1 MNRKG
6 ILSRYRMKAALL
18 LLGAS
23 IVAAGCTNT
32 QGAEPENGTAESKGL
47 PKVKIEQVGRHSMG
61 EPREQIGEV
70 TAAIKF
76 DMIAKTGG
84 EVVERVKQ
92 NGDTVKKN
100 DVIARISSE
109 RADAQLENAQTQV
122 RIAREALA
130 ASSKSVQLQREKLLK
145 DIKDA
150 ENAYKEIRMTQ
161 DDTAAEKAK
170 DAVELL
176 QRQLSVMDSSNNVAQ
191 LEASVASAEAGL
203 KEVQLSLGDYV
214 IKAPSDGV
222 LTNLTVREGS
232 YLQAGSV
239 IGVVQQTERI
249 VIEVK
254 LTEKAAELV
263 RGKKELVFYSAD
275 GSSGKLKARINSV
288 DLFAN
293 PSTRLFAMELE
304 ADNPGGVVK
313 PGSRVHVQLTT
324 EDEENV
330 VAIPSLSVVRE
341 GDETFVFVAKGSVAE
356 KRKIELGRMKGSY
369 QEVLSGLAVSDQLVV
384 SGQHQLADQAQIEIE
399 S

>member
-1 MNRKG
+1 MNGKG
-6 ILSRYRMKAALL
+6 ILSRYRLKAALL
-18 LLGAS
+18 LLCAA

-32 QGAEPENGTAESKGL
+32 QGGQSENGNAEPGGPA
-47 PKVKIEQVGRHSMG
+47 KVKVEQVGRYSMG
-61 EPREQIGEV
+61 EPRELVGEV
-70 TAAIKF
+70 TAAVKF
-76 DMIAKTGG
+76 DMITKTGG

-92 NGDTVKKN
+92 NGDTVKK
-100 DVIARISSE
+100 DDIIARISSE
-109 RADAQLENAQTQV
+109 RADAQLESAQTQV

-130 ASSKSVQLQREKLLK
+130 ASNKSVQLQRDKLVK

-150 ENAYKEIRMTQ
+150 ENTYKEVRMTQ

-176 QRQLSVMDSSNNVAQ
+176 RQQLSVMDSSNNSAQ

-203 KEVQLSLGDYV
+203 KDVQLSLGDYV
-214 IKAPSDGV
+214 IKAPSNGV

-232 YLQAGSV
+232 YLQAGTV
-239 IGVVQQTERI
+239 IGVVQQPERI

-254 LTEKAAELV
+254 LTENAAALV
-263 RGKKELVFYSAD
+263 RGKQELVFYSANEA
-275 GSSGKLKARINSV
+275 SEKLTAHINSL

-293 PSTRLFAMELE
+293 PTTRLFAMELE
-304 ADNPGGVVK
+304 ADNPNGIIK
-313 PGSRVHVQLTT
+313 PGSRVQVQLTT

-341 GDETFVFVAKGSVAE
+341 GDETFVFVANGSIAE
-356 KRKIELGRMKGSY
+356 KRKIELGRMNGSY
-369 QEVLSGLAVSDQLVV
+369 QEVLSGLSESEQLIV
-384 SGQHQLADQAQIEIE
+384 SGQHQLADQEQIEIE